1 MDISVVIP
9 LYNKASFIESAIRSV
24 LSQTRL
30 PQEIIV
36 VDDGSTDD
44 GYAKVLNIGHPL
56 VKADRQTNGGVS
68 RARNR
73 GCELAGGRYVAFLDA
88 DDEWQPD
95 HLTELEE
102 LAQLAPGASLYGT
115 AYMEVWNDGRKYL
128 LKIPGQTE
136 SGKLENYL
144 AASRYYPPIYTSSIM
159 ADRKALLNVGGFPE
173 GVTHGEDF
181 DTWVRVSL
189 VGGVAYSP
197 QCSVKYRKGDT
208 SQATA
213 LAGRWSR
220 PPVVDT
226 LVSLLYKSEVKGSI
240 RSGARLFLTTQLP
253 QYLSTCRV
261 SEEEFLENISRL
273 NLAPF
278 RMPGGIWALLGRAGI
293 LTRVVRILVR
303 ARSRMLRRWPL
314 SQLFKSKIPAAF
326 RIAS

>member
-159 ADRKALLNVGGFPE
+159 ADRK
-173 GVTHGEDF
+173 
-181 DTWVRVSL
+181 
-189 VGGVAYSP
+189 
-197 QCSVKYRKGDT
+197 
-208 SQATA
+208 
-213 LAGRWSR
+213 
-220 PPVVDT
+220 
-226 LVSLLYKSEVKGSI
+226 
-240 RSGARLFLTTQLP
+240 
-253 QYLSTCRV
+253 
-261 SEEEFLENISRL
+261 
-273 NLAPF
+273 
-278 RMPGGIWALLGRAGI
+278 PG
-293 LTRVVRILVR
+293 
-303 ARSRMLRRWPL
+303 
-314 SQLFKSKIPAAF
+314 
-326 RIAS
+326 